1 MKWYF
6 VVLMVFLVSCSKP
19 IAQPE
24 IESDVLDISRAV
36 QLGKPVKCVSEQAG
50 QTTTIYMKGSK
61 MRMDTV
67 PADAHGIYTEDLM
80 YTWQAKQ
87 GSVMKISEIKQM
99 SAEAE
104 EYKPKSQQEII
115 DTAQKVNARCEPAE
129 ISESL
134 FVPPADVEFQDLTE
148 MLKQLEA
155 MTESLQK

>member
-67 PADAHGIYTEDLM
+67 PADA
-80 YTWQAKQ
+80 
-87 GSVMKISEIKQM
+87 
-99 SAEAE
+99 
-104 EYKPKSQQEII
+104 
-115 DTAQKVNARCEPAE
+115 
-129 ISESL
+129 
-134 FVPPADVEFQDLTE
+134 
-148 MLKQLEA
+148 
-155 MTESLQK
+155 